1 MSRRTKQ
8 AVEKSQD
15 PVGKNVTYAA
25 AALAALAILCS
36 LWALTR
42 EWDKPLLDLHS
53 FRQTQ
58 TAISTYYM
66 VGKPGI
72 LLDYETP
79 ILGKPWA
86 IPLEVPFYQWV
97 VARWHE
103 ASSMG
108 LDQSGK
114 FVSIIFLFACIAPI
128 WILFR
133 TLRIPLAPR
142 WLTIAVFLS
151 MPLHLYWGRAF
162 LIETMGLFLSLSM
175 VSCTFAGYRSKG
187 WRWLAAGLAFG
198 ILAALCKITTWAV
211 ACGISGLLVLFSDGL
226 PRRKDLSWLILTGA
240 VAILPIVP
248 GKLWLAYGDD
258 MKAANP
264 FALEIITA
272 SSDKQSVWTFGSWE
286 QKTSP
291 AVWERIGSHMGDQ
304 LAAPLPFFGH
314 WLVPLILIA
323 GALAN
328 PKRLPLLLI
337 FLVGFAAGPLVF
349 TNLYFEHNYYWAA
362 NGTWL
367 ILALGVALA
376 AISEFRPKEVWPQY
390 TATAVSAVICISG
403 FAAWHSKFLPILQN
417 LPDREKLTEAWIGP
431 IQKLV
436 PPERSILILGNDW
449 NPNAFYYAERKGI
462 GYPSVA
468 GVPFPSPLFEESL
481 TKFTKEDRLGAVVIS
496 EQILAGPDKPLLM
509 AQLERLGMSLKGTRT
524 GFGVAFPA
532 LDLDMLANGVS
543 NP

>member
-8 AVEKSQD
+8 VVEKSQD
-15 PVGKNVTYAA
+15 HVVKNFTYAA
-25 AALAALAILCS
+25 AVLAAFAILCS

-58 TAISTYYM
+58 TAISAYYM
-66 VGKPGI
+66 VGNPSVF
-72 LLDYETP
+72 LDYITP
-79 ILGKPWA
+79 VLGKPWR
-86 IPLEVPFYQWV
+86 IPMEVPFYQWV
-97 VARWHE
+97 VARLHE

-114 FVSIIFLFACIAPI
+114 FVSIIFLFACIGPI

-151 MPLHLYWGRAF
+151 MPLHLYWGRSF

-175 VSCTFAGYRSKG
+175 VSCTFTGYRSKD
-187 WRWLAAGLAFG
+187 WRWLAAGLVFG

-211 ACGISGLLVLFSDGL
+211 ACGVTGLLVLFSDGL

-258 MKAANP
+258 VKAANP
-264 FALEIITA
+264 FAREIITA
-272 SSDKQSVWTFGSWE
+272 SSDKQSIWTFGSWE

-291 AVWERIGSHMGDQ
+291 AVWERIGNHMGDQ
-304 LAAPLPFFGH
+304 LATPVPFFGH
-314 WLVPLILIA
+314 WFVPLLLIA

-328 PKRLPLLLI
+328 TKRLPLLLI
-337 FLVGFAAGPLVF
+337 FLVGFAAGPLIF
-349 TNLYFEHNYYWAA
+349 TNLYFEHNYYWVA

-367 ILALGVALA
+367 VLALGVALA
-376 AISEFRPKEVWPQY
+376 SISEFRPKQVWPQY
-390 TATAVSAVICISG
+390 TATALSAVLCIAG
-403 FAAWHSKFLPILQN
+403 LAAWHSKFLPLLQN
-417 LPDREKLTEAWIGP
+417 LPDREKLAEAWIGP

-449 NPNAFYYAERKGI
+449 NPNALYYAERKGI

-481 TKFTKEDRLGAVVIS
+481 TKFTKEDRLGAVVVS
-496 EQILAGPDKPLLM
+496 EQILTGLDKPLLM
-509 AQLERLGMSLKGTRT
+509 AQLERLGMSPKATRT

-532 LDLDMLANGVS
+532 KDLS
-543 NP
+543 Q